1 MLETMKRNK
10 ILTYA
15 FLMAIPMTTGNIFSS
30 CTDDFEKLN
39 TSNIQVDPADLPFA
53 AQCTE
58 PMTYCY
64 PPQQNMFQFWTN
76 LTIDLYG
83 GYFMTPNGNFTNG
96 DMGENRGHSGG
107 MYENYYLHI
116 FNNTRRII
124 AQCDAS
130 GNGTISKSEGDKWI
144 DLLNS
149 YNISW
154 VCWNLSNKNET
165 SAILNSNCNKTTG
178 FQESDF
184 SQQGKWLLKKLE

>member
-83 GYFMTPNGNFTNG
+83 GYFMTPNVTSPTVIWERTG
-96 DMGENRGHSGG
+96 DIAVVCTKTIIS
-107 MYENYYLHI
+107 I
-116 FNNTRRII
+116 FSITP
-124 AQCDAS
+124 AAS
-130 GNGTISKSEGDKWI
+130 SHNVTPVVKEA
-144 DLLNS
+144 
-149 YNISW
+149 
-154 VCWNLSNKNET
+154 CQ
-165 SAILNSNCNKTTG
+165 A
-178 FQESDF
+178 
-184 SQQGKWLLKKLE
+184 